1 MLQQPKHRLNL
12 TGLGEAA
19 EVLKR
24 ADRIVIFGSSGGGK
38 STLAQK
44 LARIL
49 GVRYVSMDRE
59 VFWLPGWVSRPRQ
72 EQREIIAEIVAEDGW
87 IIDGNNPSSLDLRLP
102 RADVILWV
110 RVSRWLCL
118 WSIFKRG
125 IVYRG
130 RTRPDMA
137 PGCLEQWPD
146 REFMSYVWNF
156 ERDDVPEFME
166 GIRLHGPD
174 VPLIELRSRGQMGQM
189 LQRLEAIG

>member
-1 MLQQPKHRLNL
+1 MLQQPKHRLNV
-12 TGLGEAA
+12 TGLDEAA
-19 EVLKR
+19 ELLKR

-44 LARIL
+44 LARLL

-59 VFWLPGWVSRPRQ
+59 VFWLSGWVSRPRP
-72 EQREIIAEIVAEDGW
+72 EQREIIARIVAEDRW
-87 IIDGNNPSSLDLRLP
+87 IIDGNNPRTLDLRLP

-125 IVYRG
+125 IVHRG

-137 PGCLEQWPD
+137 PGCTEKWPD
-146 REFMSYVWNF
+146 REFISYVWNF

-174 VPLIELRSRGQMGQM
+174 VPLVELGSRAQMGQL

>member
-1 MLQQPKHRLNL
+1 MLQQPKHRLKV
-12 TGLGEAA
+12 TDLGEAA
-19 EVLKR
+19 EFLKR

-44 LARIL
+44 IARIL

-59 VFWLPGWVSRPRQ
+59 VFWLPGWVSRPRP
-72 EQREIIAEIVAEDGW
+72 EQREIIARIVNEDRW
-87 IIDGNNPSSLDLRLP
+87 IIDGNNPRTLDLRLP

-137 PGCLEQWPD
+137 PGCQEQWPD
-146 REFMSYVWNF
+146 REFISYVWNF

-166 GIRLHGPD
+166 GIRLHGTD
-174 VPLIELRSRGQMGQM
+174 VPLVELRSRAQMGQL

>member
-1 MLQQPKHRLNL
+1 MLQQPKHRLKV
-12 TGLGEAA
+12 TDLGEAA
-19 EVLKR
+19 ELLKR
-24 ADRIVIFGSSGGGK
+24 ANRIVIFGSSGGGK
-38 STLAQK
+38 STLAQN

-59 VFWLPGWVSRPRQ
+59 VFWLPGWVSRPRP
-72 EQREIIAEIVAEDGW
+72 EQREIIARIVTEDRW
-87 IIDGNNPSSLDLRLP
+87 IIDGNKPRTLDLRLP

-146 REFMSYVWNF
+146 REFISYVWNF

-166 GIRLHGPD
+166 GIRQHGPD
-174 VPLIELRSRGQMGQM
+174 VPLVELKSRAQMGQL
-189 LQRLEAIG
+189 LQRLDAIG